1 MDNKADVAVHSLK
14 DLPTVIDPKLYVA
27 AYSKFE
33 ARGDVVLLNK
43 KYNYKSLEE
52 LPEGFKIGT
61 SSLRRIA
68 TIRSKYPK
76 LTLLNIRGNLNTRI
90 AKLDEG

>member
-1 MDNKADVAVHSLK
+1 MLSNNRLDNKADVAVHSLK

-43 KYNYKSLEE
+43 KYDFKSL
-52 LPEGFKIGT
+52 
-61 SSLRRIA
+61 
-68 TIRSKYPK
+68 
-76 LTLLNIRGNLNTRI
+76 
-90 AKLDEG
+90 